1 MKKILFALVVL
12 VLCLTKGHAQWKINV
27 VAGPQVANFG
37 GSDKKDWGGTLSD
50 PDLVFRLHGG
60 MIVDKTLSEK
70 ISLSTGLLFSSKG
83 ADYSGGQY
91 DASSQFFTYSYTTR
105 LSYLDL
111 PVIVNYSLSKKWS
124 IGLGPQ
130 LSFLLD
136 ATVKNDDATQRV
148 FGLPETQDVKDY
160 YNGLDAGL
168 NAGVTY
174 QLNELM
180 ALQLFYQAGLLKIG
194 EEQGGDDKAA
204 VTNQVVKL
212 SFSYTIH

>member
-12 VLCLTKGHAQWKINV
+12 VLCLTKGHAQWRISI

-50 PDLVFRLHGG
+50 PDLVFRFHGG
-60 MIVDKTLSEK
+60 LMVNKTLSEK
-70 ISLSTGLLFSSKG
+70 LSLSTGLLFSSKG

-91 DASSQFFTYSYTTR
+91 DASSQFFTYSYTTK

-111 PVIVNYSLSKKWS
+111 PVIINYSLSKKWS

-148 FGLPETQDVKDY
+148 FGLPETQDVKDS

-168 NAGVTY
+168 NAGMTY
-174 QLNELM
+174 QLTEVIS
-180 ALQLFYQAGLLKIG
+180 LQLFYQAGLLKIS
-194 EEQGGDDKAA
+194 EEQGTDDKAA
-204 VTNQVVKL
+204 ITNQVVKL
-212 SFSYTIH
+212 SFGYTIR